1 MPYRSVLVGTDGSE
15 GATRAVR
22 HAALLAKAHG
32 ARLTVLS
39 AFQPDPTATAR
50 AQEEAP
56 EEIKWRIT
64 DAAAADEHAEAG
76 RRAALELGVADV
88 RVRAEP
94 GDAAEAL
101 VNAAD
106 DTGADV
112 IVVGSKGM
120 TSAAR
125 FLLGAV
131 PNKVSHH
138 APCDVLIV
146 HTVG

>member
-15 GATRAVR
+15 GAIRAVR
-22 HAALLAKAHG
+22 HAAELAQAHG

-39 AFQPDPTATAR
+39 AFLPDPVATAK

-56 EEIKWRIT
+56 EEIRWRIT
-64 DAAAADEHAEAG
+64 DAAAADEHAQAG
-76 RRAALELGVADV
+76 RRVALDLGVADV
-88 RVRAEP
+88 RARSEP

-101 VNAAD
+101 VSAAD

-125 FLLGAV
+125 FLLGSV